1 MEFSSIEAFEVR
13 AEAFRIMTGH
23 MAPGKDAAAASHE
36 GCANRGASACSA
48 AAIAGQRWCEFFE
61 GEVMSTWADE
71 YIQLLDDCEARED
84 RLTDWE
90 RGFVDSLRR
99 QLTEGRRPSQKQIDA
114 LDATW
119 ERATK
124 RG

>member
-1 MEFSSIEAFEVR
+1 
-13 AEAFRIMTGH
+13 
-23 MAPGKDAAAASHE
+23 MA
-36 GCANRGASACSA
+36 
-48 AAIAGQRWCEFFE
+48 
-61 GEVMSTWADE
+61 TWADE
-71 YIQLLDDCEARED
+71 YITLLDDCEKREE

-99 QLTEGRRPSQKQIDA
+99 QIEQGRRPSQKQIEA
-114 LDATW
+114 LDTAW